1 MPELGDNGKPS
12 RLWSDRPWD
21 FVKRDSKDGPDEG
34 DYDEDDLVA
43 RAEEYAARCHSG
55 QTRKDGVTPYIVHP
69 AEMVASL
76 KQCGIDNP
84 CILAAAWLHDAVED
98 TDTTLNR
105 IYDEFGPSVCGLVDV
120 LTRRKPHED
129 HDVYNSRV
137 LSSSHAAKLIKV
149 ADTEHNTRTIEYL
162 DKDAQ
167 QRKLR
172 EAKELYLPLRDE
184 LCSIYDAASLFD
196 ALEKHINAFEV
207 TEAPESL
214 EQRTYVVIRKGWI
227 ESERGWGQK
236 PYGYSLHLTE
246 EDMKAF
252 IEEHWSAWPDEAP
265 EWYYGPDIMSSPRPF
280 EVDEKTYQE
289 IKKSRNGIRKQ
300 E

>member
-1 MPELGDNGKPS
+1 MPEGE
-12 RLWSDRPWD
+12 
-21 FVKRDSKDGPDEG
+21 F
-34 DYDEDDLVA
+34 EDIVR
-43 RAEEYAARCHSG
+43 RAEIFATGRHAG

-76 KQCGIDNP
+76 KQCGIGNP
-84 CILAAAWLHDAVED
+84 CILAAAWLHDVVED
-98 TDTTLNR
+98 TDTTVEDVS
-105 IYDEFGPSVCGLVDV
+105 DEFGRDISGLVDT
-120 LTRRKPHED
+120 LTRRKPHEN

-149 ADTEHNTRTIEYL
+149 ADTEHNIRTIECL
-162 DKDAQ
+162 DKDVQ

-184 LCSIYDAASLFD
+184 LCSIYGAAPLFD
-196 ALEKHINAFEV
+196 ALEEHIRAFEGEDSA
-207 TEAPESL
+207 EAEG
-214 EQRTYVVIRKGWI
+214 QRTYVVIRKGWI

-246 EDMKAF
+246 GDMKAF
-252 IEEHWSAWPDEAP
+252 IDEHWSKWPDEVP
-265 EWYYGPDIMSSPRPF
+265 EWFYGPDIMSFPRPF
-280 EVDEKTYQE
+280 EVDEKTYQD
-289 IKKSRNGIRKQ
+289 IKKSRNGIRKD